1 MTVTDN
7 AAEILGAPTV
17 AQRGPAVAVRRWF
30 IVACPVLA
38 GLFAILGAAA
48 DPGAGVSGREMWQL
62 YADNPE
68 PLQWKSFGL
77 HWSYSF
83 WIAPAVLLVGYVRGK
98 GAWLATTAAAL
109 GFVGLSTLPGL
120 LFVDFYDSAIGQV
133 AGVDTTAAVAEK
145 MGDGMWAVQA
155 MALPGL
161 IGAALGLPLAA
172 LALWRAGRVRW
183 WAPVAVLMGYAGFVG
198 SNVMWWGCVITT
210 LAFTVFAVA
219 VERGTRDV

>member
-1 MTVTDN
+1 MTTTD
-7 AAEILGAPTV
+7 TV
-17 AQRGPAVAVRRWF
+17 AATSGVTTVPQRSPAVAVRRWF
-30 IVACPVLA
+30 IVVSPVLA
-38 GLFAILGAAA
+38 GLFAVLGAAA
-48 DPGAGVSGREMWQL
+48 DPGAGVAGEQMWQL
-62 YADNPE
+62 YADNPDR
-68 PLQWKSFGL
+68 LQWKSFGL

-83 WIAPAVLLVGYVRGK
+83 WIAPALLLAGYVRGR
-98 GAWLATTAAAL
+98 GAWLATAAAAA

-133 AGVDTTAAVAEK
+133 AGVETTAAVAET
-145 MGDGMWAVQA
+145 MGEGMWAVQA

-161 IGAALGLPLAA
+161 VGAGLGLPLAS

-183 WAPVAVLMGYAGFVG
+183 WAPVAVLVGYAGFMG

-210 LAFTVFAVA
+210 VAFTVFAVA